1 MPGPDTYYIIGKMHI
16 EYLIPFIW
24 TVNGKWIWGKYVSC
38 SCAIEIS
45 PQSILSKSSQLA
57 ACNKA
62 QTVHKEETLS
72 HHRENNH
79 SFLCVYNWGQPLK
92 DNRRDWSGLV
102 NCLWVCA
109 PCFDSKVEIPCCGP
123 GDESWI
129 SWENM
134 TLRLFTLQATVSSSW
149 QMRVNI
155 LCGVVLVH
163 REMILVALL
172 QPSFHLTLWG
182 LG

>member
-1 MPGPDTYYIIGKMHI
+1 MANGYEENMFPVPARLKSHPSPFWANPRSLQHVIKPRPSTKKKLYLTTEKII
-16 EYLIPFIW
+16 
-24 TVNGKWIWGKYVSC
+24 
-38 SCAIEIS
+38 
-45 PQSILSKSSQLA
+45 
-57 ACNKA
+57 
-62 QTVHKEETLS
+62 
-72 HHRENNH
+72 

-155 LCGVVLVH
+155 LWGVVLVH

-182 LG
+182 LGWFWSPWGVFTCPDIYAYFSYL